1 MNCPRCG
8 SERTHAQVV
17 TETKLIDQHHGIIW
31 WVLIGWW
38 WLVIKWFVFTVP
50 ALLVAIFKPKRRQV
64 KQKHR
69 TKMVCDDCGHTWN
82 A

>member
-1 MNCPRCG
+1 MF
-8 SERTHAQVV
+8 
-17 TETKLIDQHHGIIW
+17 
-31 WVLIGWW
+31 IGWW
-38 WLVIKWFVFTVP
+38 WLVIKWVVFTLP